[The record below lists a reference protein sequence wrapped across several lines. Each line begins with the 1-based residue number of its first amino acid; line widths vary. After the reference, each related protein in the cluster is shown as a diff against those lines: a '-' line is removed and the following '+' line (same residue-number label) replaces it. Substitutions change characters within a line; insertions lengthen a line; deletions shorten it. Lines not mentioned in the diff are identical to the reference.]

1 MSLTKK
7 DPSLRVAAS
16 DPHLVSLGGGRLST
30 AVTIHYI
37 HVGEYN
43 LPRLQLTC
51 AALQGQQQLQVA
63 LIKMS
68 NKRDL
73 TNVRENSK
81 WNLNKKK
88 LKLNLKLKRTE
99 KAKQQTQF
107 FGLLFVSLCC
117 LCVLCRGVR
126 MCVCVCLCD
135 KIRAQCD
142 PKKSYG
148 NSQAFGDLE
157 LFHRRNAIIKIAIGL
172 ENMLCM
178 RTKPH
183 IISGLLFVLVCQPA
197 NITKHFQF
205 ILGLLKK
212 DILQKEAKF
221 KNKN

>member
-1 MSLTKK
+1 MCIVCVCHRQRRVAADVRRRRPMQSRLSRQFHALPNARAASSLCKFVLLLLLKLISLSFPFSISLSLSLRSQMSLTKK

-107 FGLLFVSLCC
+107 FWFTFRFT
-117 LCVLCRGVR
+117 VLS
-126 MCVCVCLCD
+126 VCVMSRCAC
-135 KIRAQCD
+135 
-142 PKKSYG
+142 
-148 NSQAFGDLE
+148 
-157 LFHRRNAIIKIAIGL
+157 
-172 ENMLCM
+172 
-178 RTKPH
+178 
-183 IISGLLFVLVCQPA
+183 V
-197 NITKHFQF
+197 
-205 ILGLLKK
+205 
-212 DILQKEAKF
+212 
-221 KNKN
+221 